1 MGADAPHP
9 SAMVNAP
16 PQVRRSIPFLR
27 VFAPPAF
34 LIVAAAIVRLSL
46 GPALERLPADYTG
59 SVILESDSRFRQTP
73 DTTFSAFHQQGRRI
87 DQVLSATGDVAIVQS
102 HIDWTTDTGQVNY
115 QTTGLYGVDRKTR
128 QNVAGYGDLS
138 RSGQFMFPPQ
148 LRGVAD
154 EVWDPYY
161 GGPRHLAFDRNEMVD
176 GLALAVY
183 RFTIADLDETKTYD
197 YLPDVPERFGV
208 GTDGEGFLWVEP
220 VSGTLVDMTDN
231 GHSFFVDPATG
242 KSTGDFSVW
251 QARYSAQSKADLFS
265 AATSIRLRI
274 LAAKIWLPAALLALA
289 LVWLGIGLLWLRR
302 SAPPSA
308 E

>member
-1 MGADAPHP
+1 MGADAPHA

-16 PQVRRSIPFLR
+16 QARRWTRFLW
-27 VFAPPAF
+27 VLAPPML
-34 LIVAAAIVRLSL
+34 LIAAAAIVRLSL
-46 GPALERLPADYTG
+46 GPVLERLPADYTG

-73 DTTFSAFHQQGRRI
+73 DAAFSAFHQNGRRV

-102 HIDWTTDTGQVNY
+102 HIDWTTDTGEVNY

-148 LRGVAD
+148 LRDVAD

-161 GGPRHLAFDRNEMVD
+161 GGPRHLAFDRNEVVD

-242 KSTGDFSVW
+242 KSIGDFSVW
-251 QARYSAQSKADLFS
+251 QARYSAQSKADLFGM
-265 AATSIRLRI
+265 ATSVRRRI

-289 LVWLGIGLLWLRR
+289 LAWLGIGLLRLRR
-302 SAPPSA
+302 RARPSA

>member
-1 MGADAPHP
+1 MGADAPHA
-9 SAMVNAP
+9 SAVVNAL
-16 PQVRRSIPFLR
+16 QRRRSIPVLW
-27 VFAPPAF
+27 VLAPPAF
-34 LIVAAAIVRLSL
+34 LIVTAAIVRLSL
-46 GPALERLPADYTG
+46 GPALERLSADYTS

-73 DTTFSAFHQQGRRI
+73 DAAFAAFHQQGRRV
-87 DQVLSATGDVAIVQS
+87 DQVLSATGDVAVVQS

-148 LRGVAD
+148 LKGVTD
-154 EVWDPYY
+154 KIWDPYY
-161 GGPRHLAFDRNEMVD
+161 GGPRHLAFDRNEVVD
-176 GLALAVY
+176 GLTLAVY
-183 RFTIADLDETKTYD
+183 RFTIANLDETKTYD

-220 VSGTLVDMTDN
+220 VSGILVDMTDN

-242 KSTGDFSVW
+242 KSIGDFSVW
-251 QARYSAQSKADLFS
+251 QARYSAQSKAELFDV
-265 AATSIRLRI
+265 AASIRQRI
-274 LAAKIWLPAALLALA
+274 SAAKIWLPAALIVLSLA
-289 LVWLGIGLLWLRR
+289 WLGTGLLWLRR
-302 SAPPSA
+302 GARPSA

>member
-1 MGADAPHP
+1 MG
-9 SAMVNAP
+9 NAP
-16 PQVRRSIPFLR
+16 QARRSIPFLW
-27 VFAPPAF
+27 VLAPPAL
-34 LIVAAAIVRLSL
+34 LIAAAAIVRSGL
-46 GPALERLPADYTG
+46 GPAFERLPADYTA
-59 SVILESDSRFRQTP
+59 SIVLESDSRFRQTP
-73 DTTFSAFHQQGRRI
+73 DAAFSAFHQEGRRV

-128 QNVAGYGDLS
+128 RNVAGYGDLS

-148 LRGVAD
+148 LRGVTD

-161 GGPRHLAFDRNEMVD
+161 GGPRHLAFDRNEVVD
-176 GLALAVY
+176 GLTLAVY
-183 RFTIADLDETKTYD
+183 RFTIANLDETKTYD

-208 GTDGEGFLWVEP
+208 GTDGDGFLWVEP

-242 KSTGDFSVW
+242 KSMGDFSVW
-251 QARYSAQSKADLFS
+251 QARYSAQAKAELFGV
-265 AATSIRLRI
+265 ATAVRRRI
-274 LAAKIWLPAALLALA
+274 LAAKIWLPAALAALALA
-289 LVWLGIGLLWLRR
+289 WLGVGLLLLRR
-302 SAPPSA
+302 GGRPSA

>member
-9 SAMVNAP
+9 SAMMNAP
-16 PQVRRSIPFLR
+16 QARRSIPFLW
-27 VFAPPAF
+27 VLAPPAF
-34 LIVAAAIVRLSL
+34 LIVTAAIVRSSL
-46 GPALERLPADYTG
+46 GPAFERLPADYTS
-59 SVILESDSRFRQTP
+59 SVVLESDSRFRQTP
-73 DTTFSAFHQQGRRI
+73 DTAFSVFHQQGRRV
-87 DQVLSATGDVAIVQS
+87 DQVLSATGDIAIVQS

-148 LRGVAD
+148 LRDVAD

-161 GGPRHLAFDRNEMVD
+161 GGPRHLAFDRNEVVD

-242 KSTGDFSVW
+242 KSMGDFSIW
-251 QARYSAQSKADLFS
+251 QARYSAPSKADLFG
-265 AATSIRLRI
+265 AATSVRLRI
-274 LAAKIWLPAALLALA
+274 LAAKIWLPTALVALALA
-289 LVWLGIGLLWLRR
+289 WLGSGLLWRCRGARR
-302 SAPPSA
+302 SA

>member
-1 MGADAPHP
+1 MGPGVPHA

-16 PQVRRSIPFLR
+16 RAWRLIPFLW
-27 VFAPPAF
+27 VLAPPAF
-34 LIVAAAIVRLSL
+34 LIVAAAIVRLTL
-46 GPALERLPADYTG
+46 GPASERLPADYTN
-59 SVILESDSRFRQTP
+59 SVILESDSRFRQAP
-73 DTTFSAFHQQGRRI
+73 DAAFAAFHQKGRRV
-87 DQVLSATGDVAIVQS
+87 DQVLSATGDIAIVQS
-102 HIDWTTDTGQVNY
+102 HIDWTTDTGEVNY

-148 LRGVAD
+148 LRDVAD

-161 GGPRHLAFDRNEMVD
+161 GGPRHLAFDRNEVVD

-197 YLPDVPERFGV
+197 YFPDVPERFGV
-208 GTDGEGFLWVEP
+208 GTDGEGLLWVEP

-242 KSTGDFSVW
+242 KSMGDFSIW

-265 AATSIRLRI
+265 AATSSRLHI

-289 LVWLGIGLLWLRR
+289 LAWLGIGLLWLRR
-302 SAPPSA
+302 GARPSP

>member
-1 MGADAPHP
+1 MGADAPHA
-9 SAMVNAP
+9 SAMANAP
-16 PQVRRSIPFLR
+16 QARRSIPFLW
-27 VFAPPAF
+27 VLAPPML
-34 LIVAAAIVRLSL
+34 LIAAAAIVRLSL
-46 GPALERLPADYTG
+46 GPAFEKLPADYTN
-59 SVILESDSRFRQTP
+59 SIILESDSRFRQAP
-73 DTTFSAFHQQGRRI
+73 DAPFSAFHQKGRRV

-102 HIDWTTDTGQVNY
+102 HIDWTTDTGEVNY

-148 LRGVAD
+148 LTSVAD

-176 GLALAVY
+176 GLTLAVY

-197 YLPDVPERFGV
+197 YFPDVPERFRV
-208 GTDGEGFLWVEP
+208 RTDGEGFLWVEP

-242 KSTGDFSVW
+242 KSIGDFSVW
-251 QARYSAQSKADLFS
+251 QARYSAQSKADLFG
-265 AATSIRLRI
+265 AASSVRLRI
-274 LAAKIWLPAALLALA
+274 LAAKIWLPAALIAVA
-289 LVWLGIGLLWLRR
+289 FAWLGIGLLRLRR
-302 SAPPSA
+302 RARPSA